1 MLVRNVLVT
10 VEKEIYEKLRAEA
23 KKKGVSVPA
32 VLREILLNYFG
43 LEDDTKSYSR
53 IEPNNEIM
61 TVGDKAYVRLQV
73 RMQRENELFIKNELK
88 KKGLT
93 VNQLLKNEILLTA

>member
-1 MLVRNVLVT
+1 MLVRNMLVT

-53 IEPNNEIM
+53 IEPNNEVM
-61 TVGDKAYVRLQV
+61 MVGDKAYVRLQV

-93 VNQLLKNEILLTA
+93 VNQLLKNEILLVT

>member
-1 MLVRNVLVT
+1 MLVRSVLVT

-23 KKKGVSVPA
+23 KRKGVSVPA

-93 VNQLLKNEILLTA
+93 VNQLLKNEILLVT